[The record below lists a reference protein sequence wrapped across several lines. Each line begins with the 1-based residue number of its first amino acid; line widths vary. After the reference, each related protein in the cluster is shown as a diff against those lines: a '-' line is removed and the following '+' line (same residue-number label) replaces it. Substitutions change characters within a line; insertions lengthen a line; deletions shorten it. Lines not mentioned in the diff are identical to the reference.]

1 MLSENLIK
9 YTQALIGAHNKTP
22 CLLNYLLNTLKQ
34 ASPLFLDNQA
44 VKSNQTQFIPKSDKR
59 KTEVLKMKKQE
70 KILEIIKEF
79 INEFE
84 SSSLPNGS
92 SIKNYLLFLLT
103 VFKIL
108 KKLKA
113 GHERGLILA
122 YVLSR
127 LSQML
132 ARYPLNY
139 KNRAFR
145 DPLALLFLVTE
156 FAVQSAYNLKTPYK
170 FEETILSQFTPLM
183 TRYCL
188 DSENPLEELVKEI
201 SEMPKFRINV
211 KIGEDHRNVIKSILQ
226 YCIPSI
232 PLKTRI
238 QSATRLLARITREA
252 NDSVV
257 LFHYNTLKLF
267 FEKDNQIRFPL
278 SKMAKEDMT
287 KTKHRRF
294 VNNILEELSGLASMT

>member
-9 YTQALIGAHNKTP
+9 YTQVLIGADNKTP
-22 CLLNYLLNTLKQ
+22 GLLNYLLNTLKQ

-44 VKSNQTQFIPKSDKR
+44 VKSNQTQLIPKSDKR
-59 KTEVLKMKKQE
+59 KTEILKMKKQE

-132 ARYPLNY
+132 AKYPLNY

-145 DPLALLFLVTE
+145 DPLALLFLITE
-156 FAVQSAYNLKTPYK
+156 FAVQSDYNLKTPYK

-183 TRYCL
+183 ARYCL
-188 DSENPLEELVKEI
+188 DSENPLEDIVKEI

-211 KIGEDHRNVIKSILQ
+211 KIGEDHRNVIKSVLQ
-226 YCIPSI
+226 YCIPRI

-238 QSATRLLARITREA
+238 QSATRLLARITREE
-252 NDSVV
+252 NDSIV

-294 VNNILEELSGLASMT
+294 VNNVLEELSGLA

>member
-9 YTQALIGAHNKTP
+9 YTQVLIGADKKTP
-22 CLLNYLLNTLKQ
+22 DLLNYLLNTLKQ
-34 ASPLFLDNQA
+34 ASPLFLDKD
-44 VKSNQTQFIPKSDKR
+44 VKSNQTQSIPKSDKS
-59 KTEVLKMKKQE
+59 KSEILKMKKQE

-92 SIKNYLLFLLT
+92 GIKNYLLFLLT

-132 ARYPLNY
+132 AKYPLSY

-170 FEETILSQFTPLM
+170 FEETILLQFKQLM

-188 DSENPLEELVKEI
+188 DSENPLEEIIKAI

-211 KIGEDHRNVIKSILQ
+211 KIGEDHRNVIKNVLQ
-226 YCIPSI
+226 YCMPSI
-232 PLKTRI
+232 PLKIKI
-238 QSATRLLARITREA
+238 QSATRLLARITQEE
-252 NDSVV
+252 NDSLV

-267 FEKDNQIRFPL
+267 FEKDNQIRSPL
-278 SKMAKEDMT
+278 SKMAKEDMA

-294 VNNILEELSGLASMT
+294 VNNILEELSGLASNM